1 MTQTRPVPAVVEAL
15 AAVRYALATRGAA
28 YVEAILRELDRD
40 TPPDV
45 IVRALLVGDH
55 EEARR

>member
-1 MTQTRPVPAVVEAL
+1 MTQTRPAPTVVEAL

-28 YVEAILRELDRD
+28 YVEAVLRELDRD

-45 IVRALLVGDH
+45 IVRALLAGGR